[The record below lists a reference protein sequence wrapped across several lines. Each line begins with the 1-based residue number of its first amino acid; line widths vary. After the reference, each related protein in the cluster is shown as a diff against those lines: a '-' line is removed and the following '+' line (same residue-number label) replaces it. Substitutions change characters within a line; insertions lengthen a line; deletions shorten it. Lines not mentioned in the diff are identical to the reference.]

1 LIKKSVELKKNDNS
15 LYKNEESNIKSEVT
29 AFLELD
35 TKRFHIKKSDHD
47 EIKKYSKKDATKYA
61 KF

>member
-1 LIKKSVELKKNDNS
+1 MELKKKDNS
-15 LYKNEESNIKSEVT
+15 EFKNEEQNIKKEVK